1 MLDNHPAF
9 LALVNGSLSL
19 PDYGRLMLAFHG
31 FYSML
36 DPYLE
41 SACIRFSVAKSGF
54 RYAGRTAM
62 LTNDLVALGLGDEAA
77 RSASSAGGPAPARS
91 AAALAG
97 MLYVFEGS
105 MLGGAVLCAATE
117 TLLAPA
123 ANGGNSYWRWCRAAA
138 QPRWAMT
145 CGLIEELADT
155 PAARDEMVAAAR
167 DSFQRF
173 AAWFERWAPDA
184 GGAPPC

>member
-31 FYSML
+31 FYSLL
-36 DPYLE
+36 DPHLE
-41 SACIRFSVAKSGF
+41 SACARFAVDRAGF

-62 LTNDLVALGLGDEAA
+62 LTDDLVALGLGAEATRRA
-77 RSASSAGGPAPARS
+77 PSAGGPPPARS

-105 MLGGAVLCAATE
+105 MLGGAVLYAATE
-117 TLLAPA
+117 KLLGASA
-123 ANGGNSYWRWCRAAA
+123 SGGNSYWRWCRAAS

-145 CGLIEELADT
+145 CSLIEKLADT
-155 PAARDEMVAAAR
+155 DAARDEMVAAAR
-167 DSFQRF
+167 ESFQCF
-173 AAWFERWAPDA
+173 ATWFERWDLDA